1 MLPIMDKSKAEKDV
15 FADALARGQLG
26 VALVDDG
33 LTVARR
39 LGRLSAW
46 LPDEGEKACSAPLLL
61 HMEESLAALKER
73 GGEIVL
79 PSMRAAPEAPRVT
92 ISIAWD
98 AAARG
103 FVVVT
108 APDHGGDQIDRLLAS
123 ERREKQLLQQQADAA
138 AARLRV
144 EREKAQEEAQAAAI
158 ANERLRIAHDLHDT
172 LVRSMV
178 TLITQS
184 RLIARKTNDAEA
196 RVALAMLD
204 VQAREGLQEARE
216 AIARTREERRDLYD
230 LRRIVDGFSERMGDI
245 AVTVEFGF
253 PSAELPRETE
263 QLFAAVLREALRNIE
278 LHAGARRV
286 RVALAKDAGGTRLL
300 VEDDGTGFD
309 PSAPTPG
316 HFGVTGMRERA
327 RLGGATLVLDSAP
340 GKGTRVTLSAPAA
353 DAAPDN

>member
-1 MLPIMDKSKAEKDV
+1 MSPCSELTPGDLAG
-15 FADALARGQLG
+15 ALARGQLA
-26 VALVDDG
+26 VAVVDEAFN
-33 LTVARR
+33 VKQRA
-39 LGRLSAW
+39 GRLSDW
-46 LPDEGEKACSAPLLL
+46 LPEEGSPACVAPLLL
-61 HMEESLAALKER
+61 HMEESLAALKDR

-79 PSMRAAPEAPRVT
+79 PSVRLAQDAPRVT

-98 AAARG
+98 AAARN

-138 AARLRV
+138 AERLRV

-178 TLITQS
+178 TLITQA
-184 RLIARKTNDAEA
+184 RLIARKTQDAEA
-196 RVALAMLD
+196 KVALAMLD
-204 VQAREGLQEARE
+204 VHAREGLQEARE
-216 AIARTREERRDLYD
+216 AIARTREERRDMYD
-230 LRRIVDGFSERMGDI
+230 LRRIVDAFGDRVGDLSI
-245 AVTVEFGF
+245 TMDFDF
-253 PSAELPRETE
+253 PSAELSRETE

-286 RVALAKDAGGTRLL
+286 RISLRRAAPDARLF

-309 PSAPTPG
+309 PSASTPG

-327 RLGGATLVLDSAP
+327 RLAGAALAIDSAP
-340 GKGTRVTLSAPAA
+340 GRGTRVTLTAPLGNET
-353 DAAPDN
+353 P